1 MARRNDMIDV
11 YVELKDETE
20 TAFLFEH
27 EWSDEP
33 IWISKLSCEFDCSAS
48 TVTLRENLAISHG
61 MV

>member
-1 MARRNDMIDV
+1 MTRRNDMIDID
-11 YVELKDETE
+11 VELKHETE

-33 IWISKLSCEFDCSAS
+33 VWVSKLSCEFDHSTS
-48 TVTLRENLAISHG
+48 TVTLRENLAIDYG